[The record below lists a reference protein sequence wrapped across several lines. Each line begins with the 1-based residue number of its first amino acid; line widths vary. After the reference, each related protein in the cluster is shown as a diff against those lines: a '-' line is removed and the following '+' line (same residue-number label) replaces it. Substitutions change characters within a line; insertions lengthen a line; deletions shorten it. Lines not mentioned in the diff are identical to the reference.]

1 MPCPR
6 PPPACISLPQRRGG
20 RSDRIRSCFY
30 YHVSSSNA
38 RARCLLDDSRESRRQ
53 LPRVANV
60 PQLAPPPMVTP
71 PRTAI
76 LPVPPVHDSNAADEP
91 QERKKGQHERR
102 RTCRLRRVPPRGR
115 ARAAAC
121 RGPAPE
127 SRPTV
132 CSTGQ
137 TPSARGRRAARRR
150 TARRAPSG
158 RGAACR
164 ARRRRARPPGTSC
177 VQDFGSAP
185 VAYRSRLAAPAT
197 VSCAS
202 ELQEELGAA
211 SWYTELPARGR
222 PTAA

>member
-30 YHVSSSNA
+30 FRNKVSSQSDA
-38 RARCLLDDSRESRRQ
+38 RARCLLDHSRESSRQ

-91 QERKKGQHERR
+91 KERKKGQHERR
-102 RTCRLRRVPPRGR
+102 RACRLRRLAAVLRSAQFGVPPRGPVH
-115 ARAAAC
+115 AAVSHA
-121 RGPAPE
+121 PAPE

-164 ARRRRARPPGTSC
+164 ARRPQTWLKKKVWTREFMVLA
-177 VQDFGSAP
+177 GS
-185 VAYRSRLAAPAT
+185 
-197 VSCAS
+197 
-202 ELQEELGAA
+202 
-211 SWYTELPARGR
+211 SW
-222 PTAA
+222 